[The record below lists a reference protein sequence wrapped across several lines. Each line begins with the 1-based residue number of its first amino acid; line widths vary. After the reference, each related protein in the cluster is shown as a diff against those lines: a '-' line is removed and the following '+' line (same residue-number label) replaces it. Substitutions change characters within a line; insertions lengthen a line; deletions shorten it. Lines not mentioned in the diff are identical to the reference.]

1 MKPIRERNPVTIGVA
16 GMLVLVLVLA
26 AAYFSEDLP
35 FIGGGTSYTAK
46 FTEVAGL
53 RPDNEVRVSGVR
65 VGKVTGIELAG
76 DEVAVEF
83 TVDDVFVGDTSA
95 ASIEIKTLLGQ
106 KYLALVPRGDEPLD
120 PRTPIPVDRTRTP
133 FEITGVL
140 EQLGQTADEID
151 TGQLASSFDVI
162 AETFADTSPHIRST
176 LNGLSK
182 LSETIAG
189 RDRELGQLLGNTTV
203 VTGTLAARDKQLRE
217 LIGDGNLL
225 LGELQSRKTA
235 IDRLLTG
242 VRNLSTQLTAVISDN
257 QSRLRPAL
265 SKLDRIATVLERNQ
279 ENLGRGLENLAPF
292 YRVFTNTLSNG
303 RWFDVYVCGLLPP
316 SVDLHLLNFNSA
328 GCNPAQA
335 PRGGGQ

>member
-1 MKPIRERNPVTIGVA
+1 MKPIRERNPVSIGVA
-16 GMLVLVLVLA
+16 GLLVLVLTLA
-26 AAYFSEDLP
+26 AAYFSNDLP
-35 FIGGGTSYTAK
+35 FMGGGTTYTAK

-53 RPDNEVRVSGVR
+53 RADNEVRVSGVR
-65 VGKVTGIELAG
+65 VGKVTGIELDG

-106 KYLALVPRGDEPLD
+106 KYLALVPHGDKPLD
-120 PRTPIPVDRTRTP
+120 PQTPIPADRTRTP

-151 TGQLASSFDVI
+151 TDQLAGSFDAI
-162 AETFADTSPHIRST
+162 AETFADTSPHVRGT

-182 LSETIAG
+182 LSKTIAG
-189 RDRELGQLLGNTTV
+189 RDRELGELLGNTKV
-203 VTGTLAARDKQLRE
+203 VTGTLATRDKQLRT

-225 LGELQSRKTA
+225 LGELQARKTA

-242 VRNLSTQLTAVISDN
+242 VRNLSTQLAAVISDN
-257 QSRLRPAL
+257 QSKLRPAL

-279 ENLGRGLENLAPF
+279 ANLGRGLKNLAPF
-292 YRVFTNTLSNG
+292 YRVFANTFSNG
-303 RWFDVYVCGLLPP
+303 RWLDAYVCGMLPP
-316 SVDLHLLNFNSA
+316 SVDLQLLNLNSA
-328 GCNPAQA
+328 GCKPPQTN
-335 PRGGGQ
+335 RGGGR